1 MENHNREI
9 IAELPYDNLIPFLRP
24 HLKPRLAWG
33 FWYWVANVIPLA
45 ALIIISWSHGISLDT
60 FLTNAGLGFWMFFL
74 LLPIHELIHA
84 AAYKIVG
91 APRVGFGADLKKLV
105 FYATADQFMVDRKKF
120 LFVAL
125 APFVLISTALIIALF
140 FFSYPS
146 NLIILSALIL
156 HTGGCFGDFA
166 LVSFMHQH
174 RDKNIFT
181 MDDVKA
187 KKAYFFT
194 VAEN

>member
-24 HLKPRLAWG
+24 HLKPRLIWG

-45 ALIIISWSHGISLDT
+45 ALIIISWTHSITLDS
-60 FLTNAGLGFWMFFL
+60 FLTNVGLGFSMFFV

-91 APRVGFGADLKKLV
+91 APNVGFGADFKKLV
-105 FYATADQFMVDRKKF
+105 FYAVADQFMIDRKKF
-120 LFVAL
+120 MFVAL
-125 APFVLISTALIIALF
+125 APFVVISTALIVLF
-140 FFSYPS
+140 SLSSFPS
-146 NLIILSALIL
+146 NLIFLSAIIL

-181 MDDVKA
+181 MDDVKE
-187 KKAYFFT
+187 KKAYFFN

>member
-1 MENHNREI
+1 MENYNREI
-9 IAELPYDNLIPFLRP
+9 IAEFEYDKMIPFLRP
-24 HLKPRLAWG
+24 QLKPVLIWG
-33 FWYWVANVIPLA
+33 FLYWLINLIPI
-45 ALIIISWSHGISLDT
+45 ALFIFISWTQGITLDSL
-60 FLTNAGLGFWMFFL
+60 LTNFGLGFWTFFA

-91 APRVGFGADLKKLV
+91 APTIGFGADLKKLV

-125 APFVLISTALIIALF
+125 APFVIITTALIISLF

-146 NLIILSALIL
+146 NLVILSALIL

-194 VAEN
+194 VASH